1 MSGKHEA
8 VCSNLKVSVGL
19 LRLQSVSF
27 WLESCKIGLL
37 LFVTVA
43 VTGHVT
49 GAELYHL
56 EIERLV
62 NSHTLHGSESLC
74 KLLRYLA
81 DHVIKHPGGALKE
94 YQIAT
99 EVFGRPADFD
109 PHLDSLVRVQAG
121 RLRSKIAEYYAS
133 EGVEDP
139 IIVELPKGTYS
150 LAFHPATASSKS
162 IVGEMRETEPAKGAL
177 ESRPSSPTVAWLS
190 ILLAVAVLTIAAL
203 LFTRVTGRPAAS
215 DDTAPAAFRVFWHSF
230 AAGPYPPWVIF
241 SNGAFVGRP
250 ETGLRYF
257 NPSRDSREKILDH
270 YTGVGEVLA
279 VYDLDQVFAQ
289 LHRQIRVKRGSLFSL
304 DDAQNNNLIFVG
316 SPAENLN
323 LLDIPNTRE
332 FVFQRA
338 TSGPRKGDLAIVNTH
353 PQPDEPKMFFGSPA
367 GGPLTEDY
375 AIVGLV
381 PGMNPA
387 HSVLILAGTTTIGTQ
402 AAAEYVCREDSL
414 EQLLL
419 RLSVSDNGEMKP
431 FEAVFRVKVARGVP
445 VGTVL
450 VALRKDS

>member
-1 MSGKHEA
+1 M
-8 VCSNLKVSVGL
+8 
-19 LRLQSVSF
+19 
-27 WLESCKIGLL
+27 L

-49 GAELYHL
+49 GAEPHL
-56 EIERLV
+56 LEVERLV
-62 NSHTLHGSESLC
+62 SSHTLHGSESLC

-81 DHVIKHPGGALKE
+81 DHAIKHPGVALKE

-109 PHLDSLVRVQAG
+109 PHLDALVRVQAG

-133 EGVEDP
+133 EGADDP
-139 IIVELPKGTYS
+139 IIVELPKGTYA
-150 LAFHPATASSKS
+150 LAFHPAAP
-162 IVGEMRETEPAKGAL
+162 GAKGAL
-177 ESRPSSPTVAWLS
+177 RTVQESDVARPSARPTGSRRVVLVLS
-190 ILLAVAVLTIAAL
+190 AL
-203 LFTRVTGRPAAS
+203 LTLAIIAIVALLLTRPIMKSAAT
-215 DDTAPAAFRVFWHSF
+215 DENAPAAFRVFWKNF

-279 VYDLDQVFAQ
+279 VYDLDQVFSQ

-323 LLDIPNTRE
+323 LLDIPNTHE
-332 FVFQRA
+332 FVFRRP
-338 TSGPRKGDLAIVNTH
+338 TSGPRKGDLAIVNVH
-353 PQPDEPKMFFGSPA
+353 PQADEPKMFFGSPS
-367 GGPLTEDY
+367 GDPLTEDY

-402 AAAEYVCREDSL
+402 AAAEYVCRQDSL

-419 RLSVSDNGEMKP
+419 RLSVSDTGEMKP
-431 FEAVFRVKVARGVP
+431 FEAVLHVKVARGVP
-445 VGTVL
+445 VGTEL
-450 VALRKDS
+450 VALRKDSQ